1 MNKNL
6 SHYIIFINTYIRIS
20 FRVISL
26 RWTYKHRYAEFIN
39 NESKQKKKGMYNKY
53 INSFYLN
60 PLSKKN

>member
-39 NESKQKKKGMYNKY
+39 NESKQKKKRHVQQIYQF
-53 INSFYLN
+53 I
-60 PLSKKN
+60 LSQPTL